1 MNQGGPGRSAEE
13 ISHSMKRLR
22 NELDGDVHQIKQS
35 AATLSD
41 WQYYIRNYPWMSLG
55 GAALVGYLL
64 VPKRL
69 EIQRPDAETIEKLAR
84 KNRLVV
90 EHQPRKHASK
100 GGLQTVASFV
110 TRLIIKAA
118 TAQLMHH
125 FANGIASQESTT
137 NSVASPES
145 SSNGADEHFS
155 RIMGDRE

>member
-1 MNQGGPGRSAEE
+1 MNHGGPGRSAEE

-41 WQYYIRNYPWMSLG
+41 WQYYIRNYPWISLG
-55 GAALVGYLL
+55 GAALIGYLL

-69 EIQRPDAETIEKLAR
+69 EIQSPDAETIEKLAR

-90 EHQPRKHASK
+90 ENQPRKHASR

-110 TRLIIKAA
+110 TRLLVKAA

-125 FANGIASQESTT
+125 FANGIASQEP
-137 NSVASPES
+137 ASSFAGSET
-145 SSNGADEHFS
+145 SSNGAGEHFS
-155 RIMGDRE
+155 RIMGDGD